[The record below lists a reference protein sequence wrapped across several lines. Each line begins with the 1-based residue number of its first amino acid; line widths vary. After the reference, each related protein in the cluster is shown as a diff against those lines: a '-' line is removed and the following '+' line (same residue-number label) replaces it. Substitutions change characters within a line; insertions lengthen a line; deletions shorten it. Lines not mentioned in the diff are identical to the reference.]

1 MRTIIDIPDT
11 QIKIL
16 DQLSQKKKIS
26 RAQIVRQAVTNYI
39 TDYTESK
46 KSYESAFG
54 IWKDK
59 KLDSLTYQSKLREE
73 WKK

>member
-1 MRTIIDIPDT
+1 MRTIIDIPDS

-16 DQLSQKKKIS
+16 DQLSQRKKIS
-26 RAQIVRQAVTNYI
+26 RTQIVRQALTNYI

-46 KSYESAFG
+46 KGYESAFG

-59 KLDSLTYQSKLREE
+59 QLDSLVYQSKLRDE
-73 WKK
+73 WNR